1 MGVAFVLLSRRRH
14 IWGSWQLWQ
23 ILILLLFIFDLTTP
37 QGDSVFPFFSASSS
51 PALKKKYFYK
61 NTQPGYH
68 SKLCV
73 NKLVLYHFWG
83 KRQVVHFFV
92 HIRHETRCQADQK
105 GPKVGPKGHQLEV
118 GAWRAPR
125 LQVQDICYLRLSSV
139 TLRSAALFLVH
150 VGPD

>member
-83 KRQVVHFFV
+83 KRQLVHFIV
-92 HIRHETRCQADQK
+92 HNMDHIRHGTQCQADQK
-105 GPKVGPKGHQLEV
+105 GPKVRPKGHQLEV
-118 GAWRAPR
+118 GAQRASR
-125 LQVQDICYLRLSSV
+125 LQVQDICYLWLSSV
-139 TLRSAALFLVH
+139 TLH
-150 VGPD
+150 VRPD